1 VLASD
6 GAAATRV
13 RWAIAG
19 LSFRFGAELLRVVA
33 SLADD
38 GLVLLA
44 VLACDFCT
52 ARFPFSQPPFHEA
65 QRRWET

>member
-1 VLASD
+1 MLGSD

-19 LSFRFGAELLRVVA
+19 LSFRFAAALLRVVA

-38 GLVLLA
+38 GLVRLA
-44 VLACDFCT
+44 A
-52 ARFPFSQPPFHEA
+52 
-65 QRRWET
+65 

>member
-1 VLASD
+1 MPRRCTRCSATSAADGGGVAGVLSSD

-19 LSFRFGAELLRVVA
+19 LSFRFAAALLRVVA

-38 GLVLLA
+38 GLVRLA
-44 VLACDFCT
+44 A
-52 ARFPFSQPPFHEA
+52 
-65 QRRWET
+65 